1 MARVVKPLQRVSP
14 MALRGPLS
22 SSRTSPTVCGGCPS
36 PRRRPV
42 GPPSSAS
49 STPDPGTPLT
59 RAGDSGAGALPRG
72 HEPCRRAHRGPRV
85 HPRSPVRRDPPRRCH
100 RLRVPA
106 DLRREPPPVADRALC
121 PGRPGGVSV
130 PEGLRRPGSVGGA
143 HALPDQPRV
152 ARPPRLPPL
161 DRGARPHRA
170 GDGRPRRTGGGDP
183 HWERPGAPWR
193 EAKKRIAR
201 ALRTAL
207 RESDRAMVLLEGSA
221 GRTLGGSFEELREIL
236 DAAGDPPR
244 LGVCL
249 DTAHLFAAGW
259 DVRTSAG
266 WDDVVAAFDRVVGRD
281 RLRVLHLNDSK
292 APLGSG
298 LDRHENIGRGRI
310 GPEGFRAVFAHPALR
325 DLPGII
331 ETPGFNREG
340 PDRRNIAVLKR
351 LRAEVLASRR
361 PEPSRRPR

>member
-1 MARVVKPLQRVSP
+1 MPIGAHVSIRGHLYDAIPRAVAIGCECLQIFV
-14 MALRGPLS
+14 G
-22 SSRTSPTVCGGCPS
+22 S
-36 PRRRPV
+36 PRQWRI
-42 GPPSSAS
+42 
-49 STPDPGTPLT
+49 
-59 RAGDSGAGALPRG
+59 
-72 HEPCRRAHRGPRV
+72 
-85 HPRSPVRRDPPRRCH
+85 VRYA
-100 RLRVPA
+100 PA
-106 DLRREPPPVADRALC
+106 DLEEFRSRRASAGLDPLVAHTLYLINLA
-121 PGRPGGVSV
+121 S
-130 PEGLRRPGSVGGA
+130 
-143 HALPDQPRV
+143 PDPRV
-152 ARPPRLPPL
+152 F
-161 DRGARPHRA
+161 
-170 GDGRPRRTGGGDP
+170 RRSTEALVHTVQVMDALGGLAAVTHIGSAQ
-183 HWERPGAPWR
+183 GAPWR

-221 GRTLGGSFEELREIL
+221 GRTLGGSFEELGDIL
-236 DAAGDPPR
+236 DAAGGPAR

-249 DTAHLFAAGW
+249 DSAHLFAAGW

-266 WDDVVAAFDRVVGRD
+266 WDDVVAAFDRVVGRG

-310 GPEGFRAVFAHPALR
+310 GQEGFRAVFAHPALR

-351 LRAEVLASRR
+351 LRAEALLSRR